1 MTVLQGLV
9 TAGAWYLFLST
20 LDRFLF
26 PVMSISSF
34 WTQVQTGLSAAE
46 RIFALIDAN
55 TPSNSWKTSNRTA
68 YSVGLI

>member
-1 MTVLQGLV
+1 MVYYGAMTVLQGLV

-46 RIFALIDAN
+46 RIFA
-55 TPSNSWKTSNRTA
+55 
-68 YSVGLI
+68 